1 MLESSL
7 TLYKLI
13 ILYML
18 DKVSFP
24 LANSQISEFIL
35 NAGYTNYF
43 HLQQAISE
51 MIDSHLVTTETV
63 RNTTYYH
70 MTKEGMNTLDFF
82 GKEISEDICR
92 DIDEYL
98 KLHAYELR
106 NEAATQADY
115 YKTTSQEYE
124 VRCQVKE
131 RKGKLIELALTVPT
145 EAAAKAICNQW
156 PEKSQEIYAYLM
168 QVLLK

>member
-1 MLESSL
+1 MESSL

-18 DKVSFP
+18 NKVSFP
-24 LANSQISEFIL
+24 LTNAQISEFVL
-35 NAGYTNYF
+35 DAGYTNYF

-51 MIDSHLVTTETV
+51 LSDSNLVTTETI
-63 RNTTYYH
+63 RNTTYYN
-70 MTKEGMNTLDFF
+70 MTEDGQETLDFF
-82 GKEISEDICR
+82 GKEISEDIR
-92 DIDEYL
+92 NEIDSYL
-98 KLHAYELR
+98 KTNAYEMR
-106 NEAATQADY
+106 NEASTVADY

-131 RKGKLIELALTVPT
+131 RTGKLIELTLTVPT
-145 EAAAKAICNQW
+145 EDAAKAICYQW

-168 QVLLK
+168 KVLLK